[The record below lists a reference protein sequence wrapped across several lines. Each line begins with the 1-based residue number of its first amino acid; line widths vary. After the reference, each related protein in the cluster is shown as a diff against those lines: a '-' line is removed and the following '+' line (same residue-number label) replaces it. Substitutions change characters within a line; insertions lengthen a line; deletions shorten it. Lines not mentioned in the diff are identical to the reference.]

1 MSSLAVCQQFLQLNE
16 MRTFP
21 LLPSS
26 RVWTH
31 IKSWFCLDG
40 DLTGAGVSSVTLRV
54 DGSDPADFYSRSM
67 KLLTTESLQVVS

>member
-40 DLTGAGVSSVTLRV
+40 DLTGAGVTLRV